1 MSKRVGI
8 FNNNGY
14 ILRVFGDDL
23 GMSEA
28 KKEFSKNKKVNWNN
42 LNDGDCFYT
51 DSCYEYTVIW
61 TGTKHI
67 TLVGNGYN

>member
-28 KKEFSKNKKVNWNN
+28 KKEFSKK
-42 LNDGDCFYT
+42 T
-51 DSCYEYTVIW
+51 S
-61 TGTKHI
+61 
-67 TLVGNGYN
+67 